1 MSKHYRVTQLYVP
14 DGTPLEPYLAMLG
27 RELAPG
33 EKAVIWRA
41 PRLRVTVE
49 IEEDATLQDVVDMPD
64 PLEQF
69 GGVDAPSWWF
79 PGCAEPQDL
88 LDRW

>member
-14 DGTPLEPYLAMLG
+14 DGTPLEPYLAMFG

-33 EKAVIWRA
+33 EKALIWRA
-41 PRLRVTVE
+41 PCLKVTIE
-49 IEEDATLQDVVDMPD
+49 IEYDPALEGVVGRPD
-64 PLEQF
+64 PHEQF

-79 PGCAEPQDL
+79 PGCAEPQEYYD
-88 LDRW
+88 